1 MNVCIIGG
9 LGFIGTHLHSALE
22 KEGHTVHIVDFYASR
37 DITPN
42 QFKLLLKDST
52 YSECNIKNL
61 EDVKKLNLPKY
72 DIVYLFA
79 SLMRS
84 GDCMQCPEIACDTNI
99 TGVSNV
105 LTCLR
110 GSNTRIVFSSTVH
123 VYCDPDMLGSPVDET
138 TPINNNT
145 SIHLY
150 PASKLLGETLIRSH
164 NMLYGTNY
172 TIFRFGIVYGPQGH
186 KDMVL
191 HTFISKA
198 KKGETII
205 IQGDGSATRNF
216 VYVDDIVRGNISV
229 INNLEKS
236 KNETINLCGDSNI
249 SIKELANLI
258 SDKIKSCKIESIAA
272 RTGDHI
278 EPLIS
283 NKKAN
288 DLLGWTP
295 QVSFEEGIKKSIEWL

>member
-1 MNVCIIGG
+1 MNICIIGG
-9 LGFIGTHLHSALE
+9 LGFIGTHLHKSLK
-22 KEGHTVHIVDFYASR
+22 KEGHTVHIVDFYAAQ
-37 DITPN
+37 DIPYLK
-42 QFKLLLKDST
+42 FKLLLHDPT
-52 YSECNIKNL
+52 YSDCDIKNL
-61 EDVKKLNLPKY
+61 EEVKDLNLPQY

-84 GDCMQCPEIACDTNI
+84 GDCMKCPEIACDTNI

-105 LTCLR
+105 LNCLR

-123 VYCDPDMLGSPVDET
+123 VYCDPDMLGAAVDET

-150 PASKLLGETLIRSH
+150 PASKLIGEALIKSH

-191 HTFISKA
+191 HDFISKA
-198 KKGETII
+198 KKGETIT

-249 SIKELANLI
+249 SIKGLANLI
-258 SDKIKSCKIESIAA
+258 SSKIKTCKIENTAA
-272 RTGDHI
+272 RAGDHI

-288 DLLGWTP
+288 DLIGWTP
-295 QVSFEEGIKKSIEWL
+295 QVNFEEGIKKSIEWL

>member
-1 MNVCIIGG
+1 
-9 LGFIGTHLHSALE
+9 
-22 KEGHTVHIVDFYASR
+22 
-37 DITPN
+37 
-42 QFKLLLKDST
+42 
-52 YSECNIKNL
+52 
-61 EDVKKLNLPKY
+61 
-72 DIVYLFA
+72 
-79 SLMRS
+79 
-84 GDCMQCPEIACDTNI
+84 
-99 TGVSNV
+99 
-105 LTCLR
+105 
-110 GSNTRIVFSSTVH
+110 
-123 VYCDPDMLGSPVDET
+123 
-138 TPINNNT
+138 
-145 SIHLY
+145 
-150 PASKLLGETLIRSH
+150 
-164 NMLYGTNY
+164 
-172 TIFRFGIVYGPQGH
+172 
-186 KDMVL
+186 MVL

-236 KNETINLCGDSNI
+236 KNQTINLCGDSNI

-258 SDKIKSCKIESIAA
+258 SGKIKSCKIENTAA

>member
-1 MNVCIIGG
+1 
-9 LGFIGTHLHSALE
+9 
-22 KEGHTVHIVDFYASR
+22 
-37 DITPN
+37 
-42 QFKLLLKDST
+42 
-52 YSECNIKNL
+52 
-61 EDVKKLNLPKY
+61 
-72 DIVYLFA
+72 
-79 SLMRS
+79 
-84 GDCMQCPEIACDTNI
+84 
-99 TGVSNV
+99 
-105 LTCLR
+105 
-110 GSNTRIVFSSTVH
+110 
-123 VYCDPDMLGSPVDET
+123 
-138 TPINNNT
+138 
-145 SIHLY
+145 
-150 PASKLLGETLIRSH
+150 
-164 NMLYGTNY
+164 
-172 TIFRFGIVYGPQGH
+172 
-186 KDMVL
+186 MVL

-198 KKGETII
+198 KRGETII

-236 KNETINLCGDSNI
+236 KNQTINLCGDSNI

-258 SDKIKSCKIESIAA
+258 SDKIKSCKIENIAA